1 MAEFKY
7 EVKENLGTLSSSK
20 SGWKRDLNMV
30 SWNGNPAK
38 LDIRDWAP
46 DGSKM
51 GKGISLNREE
61 AAILRTL
68 LEDINLDEIF
78 SE

>member
-7 EVKENLGTLSSSK
+7 EVTKNLGTLSSSK
-20 SGWKRDLNMV
+20 SGWNRELNMV
-30 SWNGNPAK
+30 SWNGNKAK

-46 DGSKM
+46 DGQKM

-68 LEDINLDEIF
+68 LEDLNLDEIF
-78 SE
+78 TE